1 MITAKLMVI
10 GAALAGVAGVGGL
23 GAGAWRAHGGF
34 GGHRHDPEMMQ
45 RFVQFAVNEKLDAI
59 DATPEQRQK
68 VKEVTGRLLQEAKA
82 LHQAKADL
90 HDQMSELLAQ
100 DEPDAARARALVQA
114 RVQEFS
120 RFADDATDALLE
132 LHRTFT
138 PEQRAKLLAD
148 HRARHAH

>member
-1 MITAKLMVI
+1 MITAKLMVV

-23 GAGAWRAHGGF
+23 GASAWRAHGGF
-34 GGHRHDPEMMQ
+34 GGHRHDPEMMH
-45 RFVQFAVNEKLDAI
+45 RFVQFAVNEKLDEV

-90 HDQMSELLAQ
+90 HDQMAELLAQ
-100 DEPDAARARALVQA
+100 DQPDAARAKALVQA

-138 PEQRAKLLAD
+138 PEQRAKLLAE
-148 HRARHAH
+148 HNARHAH

>member
-1 MITAKLMVI
+1 MITAKLMVV

-23 GAGAWRAHGGF
+23 GASAWRAHGGF
-34 GGHRHDPEMMQ
+34 RGHGHDPAMVH
-45 RFVQFAVNEKLDAI
+45 RFIQFAVNEKLDAV

-68 VKEVTGRLLQEAKA
+68 VKEVTGRLLQEAHA
-82 LHQAKADL
+82 LRQAKADL

-100 DEPDAARARALVQA
+100 DQPDPARARALVQA
-114 RVQEFS
+114 RVQELS

-138 PEQRAKLLAD
+138 PEQRAKLLAE
-148 HRARHAH
+148 HNARHAH

>member
-1 MITAKLMVI
+1 MITAKLMVL

-23 GAGAWRAHGGF
+23 GVGAWSAHGGF
-34 GGHRHDPEMMQ
+34 RGHGHDPELVHKFI
-45 RFVQFAVNEKLDAI
+45 RFAVNEKLDAI
-59 DATPEQRQK
+59 EATPEQRQK
-68 VKEVTGRLLQEAKA
+68 VQEVTGRLLQEAHA
-82 LHQAKADL
+82 LRQAKTEL

-100 DEPDAARARALVQA
+100 DQPDPARAKALVQA

-138 PEQRAKLLAD
+138 PEQRAKLLAE